1 MDEELKALLEEAQA
15 SGASRDD
22 LLGIVTSYNS
32 KKKKEST
39 ASEGRSY
46 LGFQVATASTES
58 PSTGGLDGEEESQGS
73 GSTAVGTGGEFTT
86 EAFDESPAGGGLIFN
101 TINDVGGEFTANLL
115 DKAYE
120 NFSEIYNQT
129 AREQFDVELF
139 MNAFYRADQQS
150 IITGQRIEDR
160 RERVSKGMADYFLP
174 NEKYDVYINAYR
186 KAESDEERD
195 SIKNSIVDEIFEDGI
210 ETEEG
215 RIMLLTGVSERVS
228 DYGRY
233 GASISLANRDIS
245 FDKLFD
251 ALPSSLYISPQRKG
265 DASKFTEEDYEIDPE
280 TADDESPKMRLTA
293 EALARERA
301 FGAPLPLEEIMDQEE
316 IAILGGKAAQVAA
329 RKLKEQLPEDLL
341 NNRTAL
347 QNYEKYLLDNHNLGI
362 DLSEDGYLGGGG
374 YHKTFAGGSGA
385 GFSRSVAK
393 LLHGG
398 TSFASD
404 VLESTIGNTRLTR
417 YLKETSDEQKRGIE
431 ALDDKIPIPLDSFS
445 EKTEGIESIDDLT
458 KTVEDGLRLTSESG
472 PMMLAAIVSGLV
484 TKGKFKLGVKLAKTQ
499 AKKELAEVALKKS
512 ATFWGAQNVA
522 TFGAVSAYGM
532 ATTYSD
538 VRDKEWF
545 QEMDVLEK
553 AAYVGAYGVA
563 EGLPAMVGASVGKKV
578 LSSLTRKGAEGYV
591 KGFLKASGIGM
602 LEEGVTE
609 ATTGGVQYLLEV
621 SANPNKA
628 FNEKEFTTAVKDG
641 AYAGVFMAGAMSTT
655 IGGTK
660 LALTGVFNGAL
671 ALYAPGVV
679 RDQVL
684 IQEIQ
689 KEYDQQTTR
698 EGRAAIGQKLVEAL
712 QNAASN
718 KKKRTRFYEHIRKNS
733 PEAYK
738 ALIGIQGQMISLG
751 IQYGKVE
758 GDKAKDGIRAKMQD
772 LYEQRSNIEIQEG
785 GSYSINAS
793 AEVQA
798 ILDNVSKVDDFYRG
812 YGGLFQDGD
821 SVEVTA
827 ENVDEVSETI
837 ENTTGETISPFDNAG
852 VNSGAQ
858 IVQSIKNAM
867 AVVRALTKAGKFKS
881 LVIHRTQ
888 ESFKQATRTQGNPKG
903 ELSRGIWA
911 GKGKIHLYAPA
922 VKENTSYHEAYHDFV
937 LESLGEEAIR
947 KLSLKLFGFLS
958 GDLKKKY
965 TGFLLEY
972 LGEEIKSGEISE
984 TDVRDNPVRVFKNL
998 FKKGKFEIAEE
1009 FLVELLGDITNE
1021 DVSIEFKRSMVNK
1034 FGDFIRENIQ
1044 NISPINLSGKFKA
1057 NPKLEDLVNAIEKMT
1072 GQLREGEE
1080 VTGIDEFKMATE
1092 RMGYAVMATEVDDLE
1107 NKSQKTEARLRD
1119 VEEVTDASRY
1129 ADAMAAAIER
1139 DKELGR
1145 NLMIQV
1151 SPLTTEDVQKMLDDG
1166 AKLFM
1171 TRDGLAGAYV
1181 TADGYMG
1188 GLFKN
1193 ADSQLGRVSVPLQD
1207 VRRAAGGKFFD
1218 AYATKLENMYVDNGF
1233 KPVARLDFNPD
1244 FAPEGWDAET
1254 SPLKDQPD
1262 VVFFVDGKGKVGD
1275 GIRMNEYQNAF
1286 DYASNMVSGKK
1297 QGPLVELH
1305 ENKPGIDSFLE
1316 AENTTA
1322 EGLQARKEELK
1333 LDETQRQK
1341 RVPEAVN
1348 ALKAYVANEMTQ
1360 EQYLEAVKVHSPI
1373 KPFLEVPE
1381 IPSALDIGAALN
1393 VNKLES
1399 GIIGMNKDIPD
1410 NYYTGVRLDIP
1421 AYDHYDVWV
1430 VSVHQGKRAAERT
1443 PFLGGKS
1450 IGYAQTALIKDVQFD
1465 STAKAALKIA
1475 LGLQKTTIARMFG
1488 DWSNHNSEALR
1499 ERAVKIME
1507 GDQYNI
1513 SDLSEGKL
1521 DGWIQV
1527 GMNPF
1532 RHSWF
1537 YDKRDGKP
1545 VVAASEVIQIGALVL
1560 AKDAEKVSVTDE
1572 RFTFT
1577 TKEGAT
1583 VKFQS
1588 IVPGQN
1594 TKESNPA
1601 TLLKPQKFG
1610 LFETLYDI
1618 ESEDED
1624 VRKKFDD
1631 NVEYADDLRAVVG
1644 GDVVLNVVPDN
1655 MFVGKVT
1662 FENKDGKENEVIF
1675 EGGGGLFHP
1684 IKTGNAWS
1692 FKKVPNALVN
1702 KINKMLEAS
1711 ESGKVY
1717 LSLMTG
1723 TDEMLL
1729 SSTGGVE
1736 GVSKIIGK
1744 IATKL
1749 AEEKIMSEAQYGR
1762 VIIESYKE
1770 VFKDLKKLPI
1780 PIDKKAGSN
1789 IDIGK
1794 RIIEYMSDTSNKVTF
1809 EQRAEFQN
1817 RVTTT
1822 FNNTIKVA
1830 TPKEKMPKARE
1841 IVGKILGIYISNKQQ
1856 IGTSIKSTAVRILT
1870 EKFLNGVPQKHVYAV
1885 IEIDSPLIADSQ
1897 PENPSYPGVM
1907 YMLDENGNK
1916 KTPKIHLLKNKI
1928 SYDSLKVKAEKE
1940 DGTVS
1945 YLTMQDYIKLATTE
1959 GIMSAGKLK
1968 VFSVGAALT
1977 SFKAKLGIG
1986 QAQDGAFK
1994 LPPESEAVNQAKMQ
2008 GPLTRRVANMLD
2020 KAYPNPSIK
2029 RDNRR
2034 KNPVSVQD
2042 DTSNQ
2047 LSSFTYNKKEVIKIL
2062 VDSGITKSAAEAL
2075 YKNAVA
2081 YKTGRTAGKKEAMKV
2096 AAKVEKER
2104 RKLSTEAKNLRNKL
2118 EEVMNK
2124 SKTFKEFMNEAI
2136 KIVDEKMKEN
2146 NKTPFTRGQLV
2157 RLFKAIAAAHRT
2169 SSKKV
2174 KDSGLD
2180 AMQSA
2185 IDRISKIFDERDAK
2199 AALEQYLKAIKITKK
2214 LQDRLKR
2221 MSKGRKKGEA
2231 LKSRA
2236 TYTRIARVLASID
2249 PALIPQS
2256 ELQAFVATIM
2266 NTIDSMSTA
2275 TAKFDKEEEVYV
2287 GVAPEKIEANLLS
2300 DIVSNFKAMEEL
2312 GRQAVFVARAERRA
2326 KKNNTSFQEEYD
2338 KITKNYERSR
2348 LSASRRAILNYIDE
2362 YNEKNQND
2370 QLDPANP
2377 AHVEQVVEE
2386 LARQAAEKDELKKE
2400 AIINDVMIPR
2410 IVMNIEK
2417 ILEDSQLAEILG
2429 VFKAEDLD
2437 VNALRERLNQ
2447 LDRIHIINL
2456 DYKIDDYVVND
2467 SKFGIGYLHSLV
2479 MGKLDFPKRLR
2490 DIMKSKNLR
2499 ARDKVVLR
2507 LMDTVDSFLRNL
2519 IVTDNKT
2526 MAKLRVA
2533 LGLAG
2538 LETAFSKADFIHSQ
2552 LVELMNNEINEIE
2565 KEGGSVTT
2573 RFDRAIMQIY
2583 SMSRQIP
2590 SVEIEA
2596 ENAAAIWYNQLR
2608 DSMKRT
2614 IEYYEKENK
2623 TALTKSELEEVKD
2636 AYNFLF
2642 SKKSAVDRLQANAAT
2657 NNIQELQDRVKNE
2670 RPDLVRFV
2678 DFMVDVH
2685 NSQASSF
2692 SNYVER
2698 YLGKEL
2704 VIEDNYTPFD
2714 IRVKNKNQD
2723 VEDILK
2729 IQRGMQMAL
2738 QATTLS
2744 KTKKVAGSSFERNPR
2759 SLSGGRN
2766 IIGLDFISINER
2778 TLRENIILSNTIGA
2792 VAKASFVLNSDAVA
2806 ELIPSEAMR
2815 KELEKKFMTYVSQ
2828 DTGKVPDVFKSTFT
2842 LFGRKMRNNPLNI
2855 LRNAVIVKAFGGF
2868 IKQTITQSSVL
2879 ISVMFQTKNP
2889 LQSIPYLMQV
2899 VAEMAIYTGRTFA
2912 QKDSKLSLDQGRY
2925 KLLQNSPV
2933 FQRDYEA
2940 GNIDPYNGSMNF
2952 DETKLEKIQK
2962 KLRDISLKNL
2972 KGTDKVA
2979 AVASWFAFYGD
2990 FLISEGV
2997 VDSFNEIDW
3006 DAEAANPNQE
3016 ALSHANSM
3024 VSKDQAASTPRQAA
3038 DLYTDSKDEKAAISW
3053 YARNI
3058 LLPFSR
3064 FAVNKKRSIMSD
3076 LLKLGK
3082 KETAGEG
3089 AVATL
3094 GHLSELT
3101 LFASVNAV
3109 IIPALMS
3116 ILFGDDEEISDE
3128 EKKKRW
3134 YRVLGQVIVDFQP
3147 LPPLSFIDDNIKGAT
3162 NKFVL
3167 YPMDR
3172 MMYGD
3177 YSIGDEDGYERW
3189 KRTEGGIDVYTP
3201 IQKAIDGDIFGVIG
3215 STAGPYGDYIADV
3228 SNTID
3233 NLLTPGNKIISMS
3246 GQEYYVRPQ
3255 DKQAM
3260 DTHFA
3265 LKTGLTAAQLLGF
3278 SNKELD
3284 LYIRKIDDTPKER
3297 KFRSEEELAAYEEFA
3312 LQYLEESNPE
3322 LVKAIMDTEGDVGED
3337 RIMNL
3342 VEGKADNPFDQQR
3355 SVNRFKSAMKPIQAE
3370 LIMKQNY
3377 PEEFAKYNKDFR
3389 KLSRTL
3395 KDGKDY
3401 YVFMRSKK
3409 EEMNPVE
3416 FSKYKEFADTYFMI
3430 SKPRMISEKIYL
3442 EENYIE
3448 E

>member
-32 KKKKEST
+32 KKKKDSL
-39 ASEGRSY
+39 ASEEVSPSPSL
-46 LGFQVATASTES
+46 LGTDSTEF
-58 PSTGGLDGEEESQGS
+58 PSTGSLDGEEVSQDS
-73 GSTAVGTGGEFTT
+73 DSLLVDIGGEVRYIPTQDTT
-86 EAFDESPAGGGLIFN
+86 ILNQYARSFGDNFDSVYEENWNAEQWVDSHFNHFESEDGKSPYIPS
-101 TINDVGGEFTANLL
+101 EKYNLL
-115 DKAYE
+115 AEAYKKAPNDE
-120 NFSEIYNQT
+120 ARKSASQAILDELYN
-129 AREQFDVELF
+129 
-139 MNAFYRADQQS
+139 
-150 IITGQRIEDR
+150 
-160 RERVSKGMADYFLP
+160 
-174 NEKYDVYINAYR
+174 
-186 KAESDEERD
+186 
-195 SIKNSIVDEIFEDGI
+195 DGI
-210 ETEEG
+210 EN
-215 RIMLLTGVSERVS
+215 S
-228 DYGRY
+228 
-233 GASISLANRDIS
+233 SI
-245 FDKLFD
+245 KK
-251 ALPSSLYISPQRKG
+251 SLYAGISPRVAAYAKGGGETYQEVGSYAIIDIPVEQVLAEEESFFGGKVAMLSGEQLESLIPEDIKG
-265 DASKFTEEDYEIDPE
+265 D
-280 TADDESPKMRLTA
+280 
-293 EALARERA
+293 
-301 FGAPLPLEEIMDQEE
+301 
-316 IAILGGKAAQVAA
+316 
-329 RKLKEQLPEDLL
+329 
-341 NNRTAL
+341 RTKV
-347 QNYEKYLLDNHNLGI
+347 QKYEKYLLDEYNLPV
-362 DLSEDGYLGGGG
+362 DLSQDGYLGGAD
-374 YHKTFAGGSGA
+374 YHKKFDL
-385 GFSRSVAK
+385 GFSTAFMRSLVDVARSGDAAI
-393 LLHGG
+393 L
-398 TSFASD
+398 D
-404 VLESTIGNTRLTR
+404 VLRAVTGDSYMTR
-417 YLKETSDEQKRGIE
+417 YSEEAVKSWDILKESYDDE
-431 ALDDKIPIPLDSFS
+431 LPIPLKNRGFGETFEEAVGS
-445 EKTEGIESIDDLT
+445 IELTPDVTSKGDFTLHASIDDEKLDNL
-458 KTVEDGLRLTSESG
+458 VGEGLRMLGDSG
-472 PMMLAAIVSGLV
+472 PMMVAAMATAAATRGRFARAVKRAPKGSGARFAAKRKLFKA
-484 TKGKFKLGVKLAKTQ
+484 TKP
-499 AKKELAEVALKKS
+499 
-512 ATFWGAQNVA
+512 
-522 TFGAVSAYGM
+522 FGAINRNTFAVTSSYGMLTTYGRVREEEWFNDMNMLERAAYVSAYGI
-532 ATTYSD
+532 
-538 VRDKEWF
+538 
-545 QEMDVLEK
+545 
-553 AAYVGAYGVA
+553 A
-563 EGLPAMVGASVGKKV
+563 EGAPALVGTIVGGKI
-578 LSSLTRKGAEGYV
+578 LSSLTRKGAESWV
-591 KGFLKASGIGM
+591 SGFLKSTGIGM
-602 LEEGVTE
+602 LEEGATE
-609 ATTGGVQYLLEV
+609 AATAGVQYLLDV
-621 SANPNKA
+621 AAVPSKK
-628 FNEKEFTTAVKDG
+628 FDSKEFTSAVKDG
-641 AYAGVFMAGAMSTT
+641 AYAGLFLAGSMGTVGGGLKVTAM
-655 IGGTK
+655 GGMFAASK
-660 LALTGVFNGAL
+660 ASAGVL
-671 ALYAPGVV
+671 ALYDAPLI
-679 RDQVL
+679 RDQIKIKTL
-684 IQEIQ
+684 ENQLSE
-689 KEYDQQTTR
+689 QTTNS
-698 EGRAAIGQKLVEAL
+698 GKAAIGRKLANAVMEAA
-712 QNAASN
+712 QNR
-718 KKKRTRFYEHIRKNS
+718 KEKIKFYESIREKS
-733 PEAYK
+733 PEAYEK
-738 ALIGIQGQMISLG
+738 LMGVQKRMIALG
-751 IQYGKVE
+751 IQYSKLTGDAKNDVAVE
-758 GDKAKDGIRAKMQD
+758 MEK
-772 LYEQRSNIEIQEG
+772 LYNER
-785 GSYSINAS
+785 YSIEKEEGAKYEIDGQGES
-793 AEVQA
+793 QR
-798 ILDNVSKVDDFYRG
+798 ILDNVSKVDELFNG
-812 YGGLFQDGD
+812 YGGLFSKGD
-821 SVEVTA
+821 SVEVTM
-827 ENVDEVSETI
+827 ENLDEVSEAL
-837 ENTTGETISPFDNAG
+837 EQTTGESIQPLEA
-852 VNSGAQ
+852 VGANTGQ
-858 IVQSIKNAM
+858 QVLKSMKNALQ
-867 AVVRALTKAGKFKS
+867 VVKALAKTGDGVR
-881 LVIHRTQ
+881 VIFHRTA
-888 ESFKQATRTQGNPKG
+888 EAFEKETNN
-903 ELSRGIWA
+903 ELSRGLHIKRSKEGVA
-911 GKGKIHLYAPA
+911 SEIHLYAPA
-922 VKENTSYHEAYHDFV
+922 IRENTAYHEAYHEV
-937 LESLGEEAIR
+937 LLETIGDKAMR
-947 KLSLKLFGFLS
+947 KLAQDLFNGLS
-958 GDLKKKY
+958 GELKTKY
-965 TGFLLEY
+965 ENFLKSY
-972 LGEEIKSGEISE
+972 IKEFDGDGTIKQLFESGRSIIS
-984 TDVRDNPVRVFKNL
+984 
-998 FKKGKFEIAEE
+998 EE

-1021 DVSIEFKRSMVNK
+1021 DVGIEFKRSMVNRFADSITGLLK
-1034 FGDFIRENIQ
+1034 STTGIDIQ
-1044 NISPINLSGKFKA
+1044 AK
-1057 NPKLEDLVNAIEKMT
+1057 PKLEDLVSAIQKISGEI
-1072 GQLREGEE
+1072 REGEQITALDDVAE
-1080 VTGIDEFKMATE
+1080 ASK
-1092 RMGYAVMATEVDDLE
+1092 RMGYSVMATVVDDFE
-1107 NKSQKTEARLRD
+1107 NKQQKPEARLRD

-1129 ADAMAAAIER
+1129 ADAMAAAINR

-1151 SPLTTEDVQKMLDDG
+1151 SPLNTEQVQKMLDDG

-1171 TRDGLAGAYV
+1171 TRDGLAGSYV

-1193 ADSQLGRVSVPLQD
+1193 ADSQLGRVSVPLFDKQ
-1207 VRRAAGGKFFD
+1207 VEAGGKFFD
-1218 AYATKLENMYVDNGF
+1218 AYATRLENMYVDNGF

-1262 VVFFVDGKGKVGD
+1262 IVFFVDGEGKVGE
-1275 GIRMNEYQNAF
+1275 GIRMEDYGKAF
-1286 DYASNMVSGKK
+1286 DYASNIANKK
-1297 QGPLVELH
+1297 QQGPLVELQ
-1305 ENKPGIDSFLE
+1305 NKPGIDSFLE
-1316 AENTTA
+1316 AENTTVEA
-1322 EGLQARKEELK
+1322 LEARKGELK
-1333 LDETQRQK
+1333 LDESQRQK
-1341 RVPEAVN
+1341 RVPRALD
-1348 ALKAYVANEMTQ
+1348 ALKSYVANEMTQ

-1381 IPSALDIGAALN
+1381 IPSTLDIGAALN
-1393 VNKLES
+1393 TNKLES

-1421 AYDHYDVWV
+1421 AYDNYDVWV
-1430 VSVHQGKRAAERT
+1430 VSLHQGSRTADRT

-1465 STAKAALKIA
+1465 STSKAALNIA
-1475 LGLQKTTIARMFG
+1475 LDKPKTTIARMFG
-1488 DWSNHNSEALR
+1488 DWNNHSPEALR
-1499 ERAVKIME
+1499 EEAVKIME

-1572 RFTFT
+1572 RFTVT

-1594 TKESNPA
+1594 TQESNPA
-1601 TLLKPQKFG
+1601 TLLKAQKFG
-1610 LFETLYDI
+1610 IFETSYDI
-1618 ESEDED
+1618 ESEDKEI
-1624 VRKKFDD
+1624 RKKYDD

-1644 GDVVLNVVPDN
+1644 DDVVLSMVPDN
-1655 MFVGKVT
+1655 MFVGQVKV
-1662 FENKDGKENEVIF
+1662 DGDVIF
-1675 EGGGGLFHP
+1675 NGSGGVFYP
-1684 IKTGNAWS
+1684 ISTGDTWA
-1692 FKKVPNALVN
+1692 FKELPTAFVRKA
-1702 KINKMLEAS
+1702 NKMLEDS
-1711 ESGKVY
+1711 PSGKIY
-1717 LSLMTG
+1717 ISLMTG
-1723 TDEMLL
+1723 RKEMLL
-1729 SSTGGVE
+1729 SSASGVTAHANIL
-1736 GVSKIIGK
+1736 ST

-1749 AEEKIMSEAQYGR
+1749 AEEKIITEAQYGKI
-1762 VIIESYKE
+1762 VIKAYQE
-1770 VFKDLKKLPI
+1770 VFSKKEQREIAL
-1780 PIDKKAGSN
+1780 DKGTN
-1789 IDIGK
+1789 IEIGN
-1794 RIIEYMSDTSNKVTF
+1794 RIIKYMSDPKNQITF
-1809 EQRAEFQN
+1809 DQRKLFLD
-1817 RVTTT
+1817 RVRVVFNAT
-1822 FNNTIKVA
+1822 FKTGKAKENIKQA
-1830 TPKEKMPKARE
+1830 KG
-1841 IVGKILGIYISNKQQ
+1841 IVGNLLGKDVGALSLGGAIQESVID
-1856 IGTSIKSTAVRILT
+1856 ILT
-1870 EKFLNGVPQKHVYAV
+1870 EKFINGVPQNHVYAV
-1885 IEIDSPLIADSQ
+1885 IEVDSKLIADSQ
-1897 PENPSYPGVM
+1897 PDNPSYPGIM

-1916 KTPKIHLLKNKI
+1916 KTPKIKLLNNKT
-1928 SYDSLKVKAEKE
+1928 SFDSLKAQAEKA
-1940 DGTVS
+1940 DGTVA
-1945 YLTMQDYIKLATTE
+1945 YLNMQDYIKLATTE
-1959 GIMSAGKLK
+1959 GIMAAGKLK
-1968 VFSVGAALT
+1968 VYTDKTAQA
-1977 SFKAKLGIG
+1977 SFKAKLGMG
-1986 QAQDGAFK
+1986 QAKYGSLQ
-1994 LPPESEAVNQAKMQ
+1994 LQPESEAVDTAKAQ
-2008 GPLTRRVANMLD
+2008 DPLVRVVANMID
-2020 KAYPNPSIK
+2020 KASPNPSIK

-2034 KNPVSVQD
+2034 KNPISIQD
-2042 DTSNQ
+2042 DTSSQ
-2047 LSSFTYNKKEVIKIL
+2047 LSAFAYKKKEVMDALI
-2062 VDSGITKSAAEAL
+2062 GAGMTKETAERL
-2075 YKNAVA
+2075 YKSAVA

-2096 AAKVEKER
+2096 AAKVERER

-2124 SKTFKEFMNEAI
+2124 SKTFQEFMREAI
-2136 KIVDEKMKEN
+2136 KVVDERMKAN
-2146 NKTPFTRGQLV
+2146 NKTPFTRGQLA
-2157 RLFKAIAAAHRT
+2157 RLFKAVAAAHRT

-2221 MSKGRKKGEA
+2221 MSKRRKKGEA

-2437 VNALRERLNQ
+2437 VNSLRERLNQ

-2490 DIMKSKNLR
+2490 DIMKSKNLK
-2499 ARDKVVLR
+2499 ARDRVVLR

-2538 LETAFSKADFIHSQ
+2538 METAFSKADFIHSQ

-2565 KEGGSVTT
+2565 KDGGSVTT
-2573 RFDRAIMQIY
+2573 RFDRAIMQVF

-2590 SVEIEA
+2590 SVEIEG

-2608 DSMKRT
+2608 DSMKST

-2623 TALTKSELEEVKD
+2623 TALTKSELEEVRD

-2642 SKKSAVDRLQANAAT
+2642 SNT
-2657 NNIQELQDRVKNE
+2657 NDIQGLQDKVKNE
-2670 RPDLVRFV
+2670 RPELIRFV

-2685 NSQASSF
+2685 NSQAPSF

-2744 KTKKVAGSSFERNPR
+2744 KTKKVAGSSFERNAR

-2778 TLRENIILSNTIGA
+2778 TLRENTILSNTVGD
-2792 VAKASFVLNSDAVA
+2792 VAKASFVLNSDAVS
-2806 ELIPSEAMR
+2806 ELIPSEPMR
-2815 KELEKKFMTYVSQ
+2815 KELEKKFMTYVAQ

-2842 LFGRKMRNNPLNI
+2842 LFGRKLRNNPLNI

-2912 QKDSKLSLDQGRY
+2912 QKDSKLSLDKGRY
-2925 KLLQNSPV
+2925 DLLKNSPV

-2940 GNIDPYNGSMNF
+2940 GNIDPYSGAMNF

-3006 DAEAANPNQE
+3006 SAEAANPNQD

-3089 AVATL
+3089 AVSTL

-3101 LFASVNAV
+3101 LFASVNAI

-3116 ILFGDDEEISDE
+3116 ILFGDDEEISEE

-3134 YRVLGQVIVDFQP
+3134 HRVLGQVIVDFQP

-3177 YSIGDEDGYERW
+3177 YNIGDEDGYERW

-3201 IQKAIDGDIFGVIG
+3201 IQRAIDGDVFGVIG

-3228 SNTID
+3228 SNTIE
-3233 NLLTPGNKIISMS
+3233 NLSTPGNKIISMS

-3265 LKTGLTAAQLLGF
+3265 LKAGLTAAQLLGF

-3297 KFRSEEELAAYEEFA
+3297 KFRSEEELATYEEFA
-3312 LQYLEESNPE
+3312 LEYLQESNPE
-3322 LVKAIMDTEGDVGED
+3322 LIKAIMDTEGDVGKD

-3355 SVNRFKSAMKPIQAE
+3355 AVNRFKSAMKPIE
-3370 LIMKQNY
+3370 VEFYMKQNH

-3409 EEMNPVE
+3409 EEMKPAE
-3416 FSKYKEFADTYFMI
+3416 FSKYKEFTDTYLGI
-3430 SKPRMISEKIYL
+3430 TKPRILSEKIYL

>member
-32 KKKKEST
+32 KKKKESL
-39 ASEGRSY
+39 ASEEVSPFPSQLETDSSG
-46 LGFQVATASTES
+46 S
-58 PSTGGLDGEEESQGS
+58 PSTGGLVGEEEFQGS
-73 GSTAVGTGGEFTT
+73 DSTTVGTGGEFTT
-86 EAFDESPAGGGLIFN
+86 EVFDERPSAMSFK
-101 TINDVGGEFTANLL
+101 TVTDVGGEFTANLL
-115 DKAYE
+115 DKVYE
-120 NFSEIYNQT
+120 DFDSIYVQT
-129 AREQFDVELF
+129 VREQFDVERLI
-139 MNAFYRADQQS
+139 NAFYRTDQLS
-150 IITGQRIEDR
+150 VITGQRIEDR
-160 RERVSKGMADYFLP
+160 RERVAKGAVDYFLP
-174 NEKYDVYINAYR
+174 DEKYDVYVNAYR

-195 SIKNSIVDEIFEDGI
+195 FIKNTIVNEIFEDGI
-210 ETEEG
+210 DTEAG

-233 GASISLANRDIS
+233 GASVSLANRDIAL
-245 FDKLFD
+245 DKFFD
-251 ALPSSLYISPQRKG
+251 AINPFKQRGGK
-265 DASKFTEEDYEIDPE
+265 TIDPSRKE
-280 TADDESPKMRLTA
+280 
-293 EALARERA
+293 RE
-301 FGAPLPLEEIMDQEE
+301 FLDPLPLEEIMDQEE
-316 IAILGGKAAQVAA
+316 IALGGKAAQVAA
-329 RKLKEQLPEDLL
+329 RNLKEQLPEDLL

-347 QNYEKYLLDNHNLGI
+347 QNYEKFLLDRYNLGI

-385 GFSRSVAK
+385 SFSKSIAK
-393 LLHGG
+393 LLHGS

-404 VLESTIGNTRLTR
+404 VLESTIGDTRLTR
-417 YLKETSDEQKRGIE
+417 YLKETSDSHKRGIE

-445 EKTEGIESIDDLT
+445 EKTEGIDSIGELA

-472 PMMLAAIVSGLV
+472 PMMLAAIFSGLATRGRFV
-484 TKGKFKLGVKLAKTQ
+484 VGAKLAKTT
-499 AKKELAEVALKKS
+499 AKKQLAEAALKKS
-512 ATFWGAQNVA
+512 ARFWGAQNLA
-522 TFGAVSAYGM
+522 TFGSVSAYGM

-538 VRDKEWF
+538 VREKEWF
-545 QEMDVLEK
+545 QDMDVFER
-553 AAYVGAYGVA
+553 AAYVGSYGIA

-578 LSSLTRKGAEGYV
+578 LSSLTKKGAEGYV
-591 KGFLKASGIGM
+591 KGYLKASGIGM
-602 LEEGVTE
+602 LEEGLTE
-609 ATTGGVQYLLEV
+609 ATTAGVQYLLEV

-628 FNEKEFTTAVKDG
+628 FNEKEFVTAVKDG
-641 AYAGVFMAGAMSTT
+641 AYAGIFMAGAMSTT
-655 IGGTK
+655 IGGGK

-684 IQEIQ
+684 IKEIQ

-712 QNAASN
+712 QSAATN
-718 KKKRTRFYEHIRKNS
+718 KAKRTRFYEHIRKNS
-733 PEAYK
+733 PEVYK

-758 GDKAKDGIRAKMQD
+758 GDKAKEGIRAKMQD

-785 GSYSINAS
+785 GSYSINAA

-837 ENTTGETISPFDNAG
+837 ENTTGETISTFDRSG

-867 AVVRALTKAGKFKS
+867 AVVRALTKSGKFKG

-888 ESFKQATRTQGNPKG
+888 ESFRNVTRTPANPEG
-903 ELSRGIWA
+903 ELSRGIWT

-922 VKENTSYHEAYHDFV
+922 VKENTSYHEAYHDIV
-937 LESLGEEAIR
+937 LESLGEGAIR

-958 GDLKKKY
+958 GDLKNKY

-972 LGEEIKSGEISE
+972 LGDEIKSGEIKK
-984 TDVRDNPVRVFKNL
+984 TDIQDNPVRVLKNL
-998 FKKGKFEIAEE
+998 FKKGRFEIAEE
-1009 FLVELLGDITNE
+1009 FLMELLGDITNE
-1021 DVSIEFKRSMVNK
+1021 DVSIEFKRSMVNR
-1034 FGDFIRENIQ
+1034 FGDFIRENIE
-1044 NISPINLSGKFKA
+1044 NISPINISGKFKA

-1080 VTGIDEFKMATE
+1080 VTGIEELNMAAK

-1107 NKSQKTEARLRD
+1107 NKLQKPEARLRD

-1129 ADAMAAAIER
+1129 AEAMAAAINR

-1193 ADSQLGRVSVPLQD
+1193 ADSELGRVSVPLQD

-1218 AYATKLENMYVDNGF
+1218 AYATRLENMYVDNGF

-1262 VVFFVDGKGKVGD
+1262 VVFFVDGEGKVGE
-1275 GIRMNEYQNAF
+1275 GIRMEEYQNAF
-1286 DYASNMVSGKK
+1286 DYASNIANKK
-1297 QGPLVELH
+1297 QQGPLVELH

-1322 EGLQARKEELK
+1322 EALEVRKGELK
-1333 LDETQRQK
+1333 LDESQRQK

-1348 ALKAYVANEMTQ
+1348 ALKSYVANEMTQ

-1381 IPSALDIGAALN
+1381 IPSTLDIGAALN
-1393 VNKLES
+1393 ANKLES
-1399 GIIGMNKDIPD
+1399 GIIGMNKNIPD

-1430 VSVHQGKRAAERT
+1430 VSIHQGKRAAERT
-1443 PFLGGKS
+1443 PFLQGKS

-1465 STAKAALKIA
+1465 STPKAALKIA

-1488 DWSNHNSEALR
+1488 DWNNHSPEALR

-1588 IVPGQN
+1588 IAPGQN

-1618 ESEDED
+1618 DSEDREI
-1624 VRKKFDD
+1624 RKKFDD
-1631 NVEYADDLRAVVG
+1631 NVEYSDDLRDLVG
-1644 GDVVLNVVPDN
+1644 DDVVLSMVPDN

-1662 FENKDGKENEVIF
+1662 FESEDGKESEVIF

-1684 IKTGNAWS
+1684 IKTGNTWA
-1692 FKKVPNALVN
+1692 FKKVPKGFAN
-1702 KINKMLEAS
+1702 KINKMLEDS
-1711 ESGKVY
+1711 PSGKVY

-1770 VFKDLKKLPI
+1770 VFKDSKKLPI
-1780 PIDKKAGSN
+1780 PIGKSEGSN

-1809 EQRAEFQN
+1809 KQRTSFQN

-1830 TPKEKMPKARE
+1830 IPKEKMPKARE
-1841 IVGKILGIYISNKQQ
+1841 IVGKILGIYISNRQQ
-1856 IGTSIKSTAVRILT
+1856 IGTSIKNTAVKILT

-1885 IEIDSPLIADSQ
+1885 IEIDSPVIADSQ

-1916 KTPKIHLLKNKI
+1916 KTPKIYLLKNKI
-1928 SYDSLKVKAEKE
+1928 PFDSLKVKAEKE

-1945 YLTMQDYIKLATTE
+1945 YLNMQDYIKLATTE

-1968 VFSVGAALT
+1968 VFSVDAALT
-1977 SFKAKLGIG
+1977 SFRAKLGIG

-1994 LPPESEAVNQAKMQ
+1994 LPPESEAVNQAKLQ
-2008 GPLTRRVANMLD
+2008 GPLTRRVADMLD

-2047 LSSFTYNKKEVIKIL
+2047 LSSFTYKKKEVIKIL
-2062 VDSGITKSAAEAL
+2062 VDSGLTKSAAEAL
-2075 YKNAVA
+2075 YKSAVA

-2096 AAKVEKER
+2096 AAKVEREK

-2124 SKTFKEFMNEAI
+2124 SKTFKEFMDEAI
-2136 KIVDEKMKEN
+2136 KIIDERMKEN
-2146 NKTPFTRGQLV
+2146 NKTPFTRGQLA
-2157 RLFKAIAAAHRT
+2157 RLFKAVAAAHRT

-2174 KDSGLD
+2174 QDSGLD

-2236 TYTRIARVLASID
+2236 TYTKIARVLASID

-2312 GRQAVFVARAERRA
+2312 GRQAVFVAKAERRA
-2326 KKNNTSFQEEYD
+2326 KKNKTSFQEEYD

-2400 AIINDVMIPR
+2400 SIINDVMIPR

-2490 DIMKSKNLR
+2490 DIMKSKNLK

-2538 LETAFSKADFIHSQ
+2538 METAFSKADFIHSQ
-2552 LVELMNNEINEIE
+2552 LVELMNNEIKEIE

-2573 RFDRAIMQIY
+2573 RFDRAIMQVF

-2590 SVEIEA
+2590 SVEVEG

-2623 TALTKSELEEVKD
+2623 TALTKSELEEIRD

-2642 SKKSAVDRLQANAAT
+2642 SNT
-2657 NNIQELQDRVKNE
+2657 NNIQELQDKVKNE
-2670 RPDLVRFV
+2670 RPELVRFV

-2685 NSQASSF
+2685 NSQAPSF

-2704 VIEDNYTPFD
+2704 VLEDNYTPFD

-2729 IQRGMQMAL
+2729 VQRGMQMAL

-2778 TLRENIILSNTIGA
+2778 TLRENVILSNTVGE

-2806 ELIPSEAMR
+2806 ELIPSEPMR
-2815 KELEKKFMTYVSQ
+2815 KELEKKFMTYVAQ

-2842 LFGRKMRNNPLNI
+2842 LFGRKLRNNPLNI

-2912 QKDSKLSLDQGRY
+2912 QKDSKLALDKGRY
-2925 KLLQNSPV
+2925 DLLKNSPV

-2940 GNIDPYNGSMNF
+2940 GNIDPYSGAMNF

-3006 DAEAANPNQE
+3006 NAEAANPNQD

-3101 LFASVNAV
+3101 LFAAVNAV

-3116 ILFGDDEEISDE
+3116 ILFGDDEEISEE

-3172 MMYGD
+3172 MTYGD

-3201 IQKAIDGDIFGVIG
+3201 IQKAIDGDVFGVIG
-3215 STAGPYGDYIADV
+3215 SVAGPYGDYIADV
-3228 SNTID
+3228 SNTIE
-3233 NLLTPGNKIISMS
+3233 NLSTPGNKIISMS
-3246 GQEYYVRPQ
+3246 GQEYYVRPE

-3312 LQYLEESNPE
+3312 LQYLQESNPE
-3322 LVKAIMDTEGDVGED
+3322 LVKAIMDTEGDVGEA

-3342 VEGKADNPFDQQR
+3342 VEGKAANPFDQQR
-3355 SVNRFKSAMKPIQAE
+3355 AANRFKSAIKPIQAE
-3370 LIMKQNY
+3370 FYMKQNY
-3377 PEEFAKYNKDFR
+3377 PEEFTKYNREFR

-3409 EEMNPVE
+3409 EEMKPAE
-3416 FSKYKEFADTYFMI
+3416 FSKYKEFADTYFKI

>member
-1 MDEELKALLEEAQA
+1 MDEELKALLQEAKA
-15 SGASRDD
+15 NGASRFD
-22 LLGIVTSYNS
+22 LVNIVTDYRS
-32 KKKKEST
+32 KKKKESLVSD
-39 ASEGRSY
+39 ASSLFRFRVE
-46 LGFQVATASTES
+46 TDSTES

-245 FDKLFD
+245 FDKLFA

-280 TADDESPKMRLTA
+280 TADDESPKMRPTA

-347 QNYEKYLLDNHNLGI
+347 QNYEKYLLDNYNLAI

-417 YLKETSDEQKRGIE
+417 YLKETSDKQKRGIE

-837 ENTTGETISPFDNAG
+837 ENTTGETISPFDNSG

-867 AVVRALTKAGKFKS
+867 AVIRALTKAGKFKS

-888 ESFKQATRTQGNPKG
+888 ESFKNATKTPGNPEG

-984 TDVRDNPVRVFKNL
+984 TDVRDNPVRVLKNL

-1171 TRDGLAGAYV
+1171 TKDGLAGAYV

-1262 VVFFVDGKGKVGD
+1262 VVFFVDGEGKVGE
-1275 GIRMNEYQNAF
+1275 GIRMEEYQNAF
-1286 DYASNMVSGKK
+1286 DYASNIANKK
-1297 QGPLVELH
+1297 QQGPLVELQ
-1305 ENKPGIDSFLE
+1305 NKPGIDSFLE

-1322 EGLQARKEELK
+1322 EALEVRKGELK
-1333 LDETQRQK
+1333 LDESQRQK
-1341 RVPEAVN
+1341 RVPRALD
-1348 ALKAYVANEMTQ
+1348 ALKSYVANEMTQ

-1381 IPSALDIGAALN
+1381 IPSTLDIGAALN
-1393 VNKLES
+1393 TNKLES
-1399 GIIGMNKDIPD
+1399 GIVGMNKDIPD

-1421 AYDHYDVWV
+1421 AYDNYNVWV
-1430 VSVHQGKRAAERT
+1430 VSLHQGSRTADRT

-1450 IGYAQTALIKDVQFD
+1450 IGYAQTALIKDVSFD
-1465 STAKAALKIA
+1465 STSKAALNIA
-1475 LGLQKTTIARMFG
+1475 LDKPKTTIARMFG
-1488 DWSNHNSEALR
+1488 DWNNHSPEDLR
-1499 ERAVKIME
+1499 EEAVKIMQ
-1507 GDQYNI
+1507 GDKYNI

-1572 RFTFT
+1572 RFTVT

-1594 TKESNPA
+1594 TQESNPA
-1601 TLLKPQKFG
+1601 TLLKAQKFG
-1610 LFETLYDI
+1610 IFETLYDI
-1618 ESEDED
+1618 ESEDKEI
-1624 VRKKFDD
+1624 RKRFDD

-1644 GDVVLNVVPDN
+1644 DDVVLSMVPDN
-1655 MFVGKVT
+1655 MFVGQVKV
-1662 FENKDGKENEVIF
+1662 DGDVIF
-1675 EGGGGLFHP
+1675 NGSGGLFYP
-1684 IKTGNAWS
+1684 IRTGDTWS
-1692 FKKVPNALVN
+1692 FKEIPTAFVKKA
-1702 KINKMLEAS
+1702 NKMLEDS
-1711 ESGKVY
+1711 PSGKIY
-1717 LSLMTG
+1717 ISLMTG
-1723 TDEMLL
+1723 RKEMLL
-1729 SSTGGVE
+1729 SSASGVTAHANIL
-1736 GVSKIIGK
+1736 ST

-1749 AEEKIMSEAQYGR
+1749 AEEKIITEAQYGKI
-1762 VIIESYKE
+1762 VIKAYQE
-1770 VFKDLKKLPI
+1770 VFSKKEQREIAL
-1780 PIDKKAGSN
+1780 DKGTN
-1789 IDIGK
+1789 IEIGN
-1794 RIIEYMSDTSNKVTF
+1794 RIIKYMSDPQNQITF
-1809 EQRAEFQN
+1809 DQRKLFLD
-1817 RVTTT
+1817 RVRVVFNAT
-1822 FNNTIKVA
+1822 FKTGKAKENIKQA
-1830 TPKEKMPKARE
+1830 KG
-1841 IVGKILGIYISNKQQ
+1841 IVGNLLGKDVGGLSLGGAIQESVID
-1856 IGTSIKSTAVRILT
+1856 ILT
-1870 EKFLNGVPQKHVYAV
+1870 EKFINGVPQNHVYAV
-1885 IEIDSPLIADSQ
+1885 IEVDSKLIADSQ
-1897 PENPSYPGVM
+1897 PDNASYPGIM

-1916 KTPKIHLLKNKI
+1916 KTPKIKLLNNKI
-1928 SYDSLKVKAEKE
+1928 SFDSLKAQAEKA
-1940 DGTVS
+1940 DGTVA
-1945 YLTMQDYIKLATTE
+1945 YLNMQDYIKLATTE
-1959 GIMSAGKLK
+1959 GIMAAGKLK
-1968 VFSVGAALT
+1968 VYTDKTAQA
-1977 SFKAKLGIG
+1977 SFKAKLGMG
-1986 QAQDGAFK
+1986 QAQYGT
-1994 LPPESEAVNQAKMQ
+1994 LQLQPESGAVNQAKMQ

-2047 LSSFTYNKKEVIKIL
+2047 LSSFTYKKKEVIKIL
-2062 VDSGITKSAAEAL
+2062 VDSGITKSAAEEL

-2096 AAKVEKER
+2096 AAKVERER
-2104 RKLSTEAKNLRNKL
+2104 KKLSTEAKNLRNKL

-2124 SKTFKEFMNEAI
+2124 SKTFKEFMVEAI
-2136 KIVDEKMKEN
+2136 KIVDERMKAN
-2146 NKTPFTRGQLV
+2146 NKTPFTRGQLT
-2157 RLFKAIAAAHRT
+2157 RLFKAVAAAHRT

-2199 AALEQYLKAIKITKK
+2199 AALQQYLDGIRLARK
-2214 LQDRLKR
+2214 LQEKLKKEAKR
-2221 MSKGRKKGEA
+2221 KKKGEA

-2236 TYTRIARVLASID
+2236 TYKRIARILSGIN

-2300 DIVSNFKAMEEL
+2300 GIVSNFKAMEEL

-2573 RFDRAIMQIY
+2573 RFDRAIMQVF

-2590 SVEIEA
+2590 SVEVEG

-2623 TALTKSELEEVKD
+2623 TALTKSELEEIRD

-2670 RPDLVRFV
+2670 RPELIRFV

-2685 NSQASSF
+2685 NSQAPSF

-2704 VIEDNYTPFD
+2704 VLEDNYTPFD

-2778 TLRENIILSNTIGA
+2778 TLRENTILSNTVGD

-2815 KELEKKFMTYVSQ
+2815 KELEKKFMTYVAQ

-2842 LFGRKMRNNPLNI
+2842 LFGRKLRNNPLNI

-2912 QKDSKLSLDQGRY
+2912 QKDSKLSLDKGRY
-2925 KLLQNSPV
+2925 DLLKNSPV
-2933 FQRDYEA
+2933 FQRDYES
-2940 GNIDPYNGSMNF
+2940 GNIDPYSGAMNF

-3006 DAEAANPNQE
+3006 NAEAANPNQD

-3101 LFASVNAV
+3101 LFASVNAI

-3116 ILFGDDEEISDE
+3116 ILFGDDEEISEE

-3134 YRVLGQVIVDFQP
+3134 HRVLGQVIVDFQP

-3201 IQKAIDGDIFGVIG
+3201 IQRAIDGDVFGVIG
-3215 STAGPYGDYIADV
+3215 SVAGPYGDYIADV
-3228 SNTID
+3228 SNTIE
-3233 NLLTPGNKIISMS
+3233 NLSTPGNKIISMS
-3246 GQEYYVRPQ
+3246 GQEYYVRPE

-3284 LYIRKIDDTPKER
+3284 LYIRKIDDTPKEN
-3297 KFRSEEELAAYEEFA
+3297 KFGSEEELAAYEEFA
-3312 LQYLEESNPE
+3312 LQYLQESNPE
-3322 LVKAIMDTEGDVGED
+3322 LIKAIMDTEGDVGVD

-3342 VEGKADNPFDQQR
+3342 VEGKTDNPFDQQR
-3355 SVNRFKSAMKPIQAE
+3355 TVNRFKSAMKPIQTE

-3409 EEMNPVE
+3409 EEMKPAE
-3416 FSKYKEFADTYFMI
+3416 FSKYKEFIHDYLMRT
-3430 SKPRMISEKIYL
+3430 KPRGFSELIYL
-3442 EENYIE
+3442 QENYIGE
-3448 E
+3448 